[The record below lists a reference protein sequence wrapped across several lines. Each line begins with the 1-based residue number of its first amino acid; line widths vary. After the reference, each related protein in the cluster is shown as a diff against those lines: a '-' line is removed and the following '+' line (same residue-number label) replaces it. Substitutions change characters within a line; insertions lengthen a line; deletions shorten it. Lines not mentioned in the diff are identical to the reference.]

1 MRLVA
6 ITPTMA
12 DHISESEM
20 QRIEAFVETPAY
32 KRSPDQLLPSDEN
45 GAEE

>member
-1 MRLVA
+1 MKSM
-6 ITPTMA
+6 MA

-20 QRIEAFVETPAY
+20 ERIEAFVETPAY
-32 KRSPDQLLPSDEN
+32 KRSPDQLLPGDEN